1 MARSVPEWIGR
12 TDDTP
17 APPRVRLRVLER
29 FGRRCDRDGGC
40 GRRIRPG
47 DKWTCDHRLAMI
59 NGGENRERNLH
70 PLCEWCEPPKT
81 TADVGEKSRDYRVR
95 LKHAG
100 IKLPPKGRPLI
111 GTIASGWKHH
121 LGGEWERR

>member
-1 MARSVPEWIGR
+1 MPRSLPEWIGT
-12 TDDTP
+12 TDDSQ

-40 GRRIRPG
+40 GRPIRPG
-47 DKWTCDHRLAMI
+47 DKWTCDHRLAI
-59 NGGENRERNLH
+59 VNGGENRERNLH

-81 TADVGEKSRDYRVR
+81 ANDVAEKSRDYRVR
-95 LKHAG
+95 LRHAG
-100 IKLPPKGRPLI
+100 VRLAPKGRPLI

-121 LGGEWERR
+121 FGGEWERR